1 MLHVSHGPF
10 HPSLEEALVG
20 RIRDLK
26 SKDPLAPV
34 CVVAPSS
41 RLANRV
47 KELAL
52 RACPKGVAALQVHHL
67 MSFARE
73 IAPDVELI
81 DDALLLERL
90 VAGLIEREF
99 PKARFLSAVA
109 HSPRLARAILAVLLE
124 LREGAVD
131 PEAAYTALKEGVLG
145 DADPLKVGEILA
157 LQKAYADELE
167 RRGWSDRA
175 DLVRIAAERA
185 PESLALGRFAEV
197 IYYGFVELVQVQ
209 IDLLKEVVR
218 RVPARLFYPYEKHP
232 GYAFS
237 DEFFAQTVLGMAT
250 SHEELK
256 PSKLTLGLF
265 SGGFL
270 NARVVAAS
278 GARDEVW
285 AAAKK
290 ILKWRDEGVAFEEIG
305 VVARALEPYLVH
317 VEAVFSEN
325 AIPFASNATLPAG
338 RDPYLSAALTLLT
351 IADEEF
357 PRDAMIS
364 LLSSPHFRL
373 GASGEP
379 ALWDAL
385 SRAQGIGRGAD
396 EWRRRLPP
404 EGDYLKER
412 GERGDER
419 ELRVPADQVA
429 RFRAAVLAVLDR
441 ARPPSNPT
449 WASYASWASELLRDL
464 LDPAGSEDIAGRA
477 HETLEGLATLAR
489 VEGASEFR
497 EAALRRLS
505 ELRLPVGAPG
515 GSGVRVLDAMAARG
529 LPFRR
534 LIVLGLNE
542 KFFPRF
548 ILEEA
553 FLRDAVRSRLH
564 ARLGS
569 RLPLKLKGYE
579 EERLLF
585 TLLAASASEE
595 LVLSWQRSDEKGRVQ
610 VPSIFLR
617 EAAPRH
623 EQVPRPP
630 AERLAWAGDEALT
643 RREAIVLESLR
654 GDPARVVAAAETLG
668 WDSNALKRGAAFL
681 RGIDHARKPGPADG
695 IVGRPGRGK
704 FISPTALET
713 FAACPFRY
721 FAERVLRLRE
731 LDEPEREESTSA
743 LEEGLIY
750 HGVLERFYKGLKGRM
765 PETLEGARAAFEREL
780 AVGYGELEAQRSIRH
795 PVLWEAERA
804 YMRRV
809 LEAAVTHDL
818 AHRDGFVPMRFEWP
832 VEGEVT
838 AGPVKVGVRGFV
850 DRVDLRPD
858 GAVRVI
864 DYKRSRSKGKYLW
877 TVDHGVAKGR
887 YFQPPLYLLL
897 AEMLFAKE
905 GIKTVREGSRSGYL
919 FLRDLEQ
926 GDPPEMWL
934 EGDGWDPAAGFEE
947 GLGRAIGAIDKG
959 EFVLR
964 VASHCDHC
972 DMSTVCRKQHTPTRM
987 RAERHA

>member
-1 MLHVSHGPF
+1 MLHVAHGPF
-10 HPSLEEALVG
+10 HPSLEDALVG
-20 RIRDLK
+20 RIRELK
-26 SKDPLAPV
+26 ANDPLAPV

-52 RACPKGVAALQVHHL
+52 RACPKGVAALHVHHL

-73 IAPDVELI
+73 IAPDVDI
-81 DDALLLERL
+81 VDDALLLERL

-99 PKARFLSAVA
+99 PRARFLSAIG
-109 HSPRLARAILAVLLE
+109 HSPRLARSILAVLLE

-131 PEAAYTALKEGVLG
+131 PEAAYAALKEGFLG

-157 LQKAYADELE
+157 LQKAYASELE

-185 PESLALGRFAEV
+185 PESPALGRFVEV
-197 IYYGFVELVQVQ
+197 IYYGFVELIQVQ

-218 RVPARLFYPYEKHP
+218 RGSTRLFYPYEKHP

-237 DEFFAQTVLGMAT
+237 DEFFAQVVLGMAT
-250 SHEELK
+250 THEELK
-256 PSKLTLGLF
+256 PSKRTSGLF

-270 NARVVAAS
+270 NATMVAAS

-290 ILKWRDEGVAFEEIG
+290 ILKWRDEGVPFEEIG
-305 VVARALEPYLVH
+305 IVARTLEPYTVH
-317 VEAVFSEN
+317 VEAVFAEN
-325 AIPFASNATLPAG
+325 AIPFASSATLPAG
-338 RDPYLSAALTLLT
+338 RDPYLAAALTLLT
-351 IADEEF
+351 IAGEEF

-364 LLSSPHFRL
+364 LLSSPHFRQ
-373 GASGEP
+373 AANGEP

-419 ELRVPADQVA
+419 ELRVPADEVA
-429 RFRAAVLAVLDR
+429 RFRAAVMTVLDR
-441 ARPPSNPT
+441 AKAPSNPT
-449 WASYASWASELLRDL
+449 WASYASWASGLLRDL
-464 LDPAGSEDIAGRA
+464 LDPTGAEEIAGRVR
-477 HETLEGLATLAR
+477 ETLEGLASLAR
-489 VEGASEFR
+489 VDGAPEFR
-497 EAALRRLS
+497 EAALRRLT
-505 ELRLPVGAPG
+505 ELRLPVGDPG

-529 LPFRR
+529 IPFRR

-553 FLRDAVRSRLH
+553 FLRDAIRSRLH

-579 EERLLF
+579 EEKLLF

-595 LVLSWQRSDEKGRVQ
+595 LVLSWQRSDEKGRAQ

-617 EAAPRH
+617 EAAPKH

-630 AERLAWAGDEALT
+630 AERLAWAGTETLT
-643 RREAIVLESLR
+643 RQEAIVLESLR
-654 GDPARVVAAAETLG
+654 GDAARVVTAAGTFG
-668 WDSNALKRGAAFL
+668 WDANSLKRGATFL
-681 RGIDHARKPGPADG
+681 RAIDLARKPGPSDG
-695 IVGRPGRGK
+695 MVGRSGRGK

-731 LDEPEREESTSA
+731 LDEPEREEATSA

-750 HGVLERFYKGLKGRM
+750 HGVLERFYRRLKGRI
-765 PETLEGARAAFEREL
+765 PETLEDARAAFEEEL
-780 AVGYGELEAQRSIRH
+780 AAGYAELEAERSIRH

-818 AHRDGFVPMRFEWP
+818 SNRDGFVPSRFEWP

-838 AGPVKVGVRGFV
+838 AGRVKVGVRGYV

-864 DYKRSRSKGKYLW
+864 DYKRSRSKEKYPW
-877 TVDHGVAKGR
+877 NVDNGVARGR

-905 GIKTVREGSRSGYL
+905 KIITTRAGSKSGYL
-919 FLRDLEQ
+919 FLRDLER

-934 EGDGWDPAAGFEE
+934 EGDGWDPAAGFAE
-947 GLGRAIGAIDKG
+947 GLGRALEAIDKG

-964 VASHCDHC
+964 EAAHCAHC